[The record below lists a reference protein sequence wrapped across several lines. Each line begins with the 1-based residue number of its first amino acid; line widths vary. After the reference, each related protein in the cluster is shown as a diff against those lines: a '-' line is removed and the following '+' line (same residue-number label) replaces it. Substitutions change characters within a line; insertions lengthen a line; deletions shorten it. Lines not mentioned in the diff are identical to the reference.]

1 MNKDDI
7 DKEAKKIF
15 EQWYAKRNQ
24 VEQEAKENG
33 IWKDSGFDS
42 NNHLF
47 KDIDDEAKE
56 KLKALKS
63 SSK

>member
-1 MNKDDI
+1 MNKADI
-7 DKEAKKIF
+7 DKQAKKIF
-15 EQWYAKRNQ
+15 EQWQAKRNQ
-24 VEQEAKENG
+24 IEQEAKENG
-33 IWKDSGFDS
+33 TWVDSGFDS

-63 SSK
+63 K